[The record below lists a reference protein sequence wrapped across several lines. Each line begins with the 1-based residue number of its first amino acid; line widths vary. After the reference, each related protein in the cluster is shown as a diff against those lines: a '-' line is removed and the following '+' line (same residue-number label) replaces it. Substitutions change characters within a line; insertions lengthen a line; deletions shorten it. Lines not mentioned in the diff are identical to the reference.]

1 MPSDTNLNICIV
13 VSLLCWGAWGIFDK
27 LALRYAP
34 FSIVMA
40 GLFTLSIPAT
50 AIALV
55 MLNIYEPG
63 WSISSEIYFWSI
75 LGFASYGIAMI
86 CYLRAMNLSE
96 ASYVLGATA
105 SYPVVLQFLS
115 NFFLQEALVP
125 TRLGGSLLVA
135 AGVFAISASG
145 QSEETEILQPQKKRN
160 LILLVIAAT
169 LLWGVW
175 GIFDKKAIDAGG
187 PLIAFYLHSVYEVI
201 ALIPLAIIVYKKDR
215 KYLNQGWKL
224 WTPVACSGLCINIG
238 SASYMFALSMATA
251 SYVIVITGCYPM
263 IMYLLALLVLKEK
276 CNYVRL
282 LGIVLVTAGGII
294 THTTEGL

>member
-34 FSIVMA
+34 SSIVML

-55 MLNIYEPG
+55 MLNIFQPG

-115 NFFLQEALVP
+115 NFFLAEPLVP
-125 TRLGGSLLVA
+125 IRLGGSLLVA
-135 AGVFAISASG
+135 AGVFAISCSG
-145 QSEETEILQPQKKRN
+145 SSEESEKLEPRKQRK
-160 LILLVIAAT
+160 LILLVITAT

-187 PLIAFYLHSVYEVI
+187 PMIAFFLHSVYEVV
-201 ALIPLAIIVYKKDR
+201 ALIPLAFIVLKKH
-215 KYLNQGWKL
+215 KQYLNQGWKL

-282 LGIVLVTAGGII
+282 LGIVLVTVGGII